1 MPNTKADEPGFGRDE
16 TLEKQR
22 GTGRPAEANLEP
34 HVRDD
39 DPNPERH
46 IHFSPDVEDGG
57 DESSSLGKT

>member
-1 MPNTKADEPGFGRDE
+1 MPNKSVEDPGFGRDE
-16 TLEKQR
+16 ALEKLR

-46 IHFSPDVEDGG
+46 IHFSPDAEADED
-57 DESSSLGKT
+57 